1 MLHGIFCGPDIAS
14 ARGCAILAHRAA
26 RTESRADD
34 AFCRVIDENF
44 GEVAEWLTEQSKIA
58 KERPSHEGDPKGETR
73 SVE

>member
-26 RTESRADD
+26 RTESPADD
-34 AFCRVIDENF
+34 AFFRVMEENF
-44 GEVAEWLTEQSKIA
+44 WRSGRVLTEQSKIA
-58 KERPSHEGDPKGETR
+58 EVRPSHEGDPKGETR